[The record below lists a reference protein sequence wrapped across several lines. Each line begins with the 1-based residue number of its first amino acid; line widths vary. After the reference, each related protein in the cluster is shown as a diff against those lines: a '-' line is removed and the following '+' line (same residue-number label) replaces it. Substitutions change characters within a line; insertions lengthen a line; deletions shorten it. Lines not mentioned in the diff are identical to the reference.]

1 MSKERDP
8 KERNTRLENL
18 GLLGGM
24 VALILLTVLLNGFI
38 SKPHELATH
47 DNQHALLSAGTSAA
61 LFAALIG
68 VMAVTSE
75 FRHGTIR
82 PTFVVTPHRSRVIAA
97 KLTASLLMG
106 VVFGLVAVALS
117 FGVGRAILSVRGI
130 PLELGTSHVLWLVLG
145 TPVITAA
152 WAADR
157 RRPRHG
163 SPKPG
168 SGRDRTDRLGDGHR
182 QPPARLVARRNVT

>member
-1 MSKERDP
+1 
-8 KERNTRLENL
+8 
-18 GLLGGM
+18 M

-68 VMAVTSE
+68 VMAVTSG
-75 FRHGTIR
+75 FRHGTVR
-82 PTFVVTPHRSRVIAA
+82 PTFVVTPHQSRVVAA

-117 FGVGRAILSVRGI
+117 FGRPRDPLDARHTTRARDESRPLARARHAGDDRRVGCG
-130 PLELGTSHVLWLVLG
+130 
-145 TPVITAA
+145 
-152 WAADR
+152 R

-163 SPKPG
+163 SAKPG
-168 SGRDRTDRLGDGHR
+168 SGRDRTDRLGDGRR